1 MKKIYGLSYTGLYA
15 CIIYACMALIATLL
29 SRILP
34 DSAVSGIILW
44 ILTPFGLIV
53 IIWAFYEIFH
63 DIAYIRKGRYRFD
76 LLTPDILKECGFVA
90 GKNGNGQKFY
100 ELKDGTMLLA
110 SIEEYEGGAL
120 RTIVAGRY
128 IELENVYQLQ
138 ELFNLMGV
146 IKMNKV
152 LDEVMMKQSKS

>member
-1 MKKIYGLSYTGLYA
+1 MKKTYSPGNTGLYA

-53 IIWAFYEIFH
+53 MIWAFYELVH
-63 DIAYIRKGRYRFD
+63 DIIYMRKRRYRFD
-76 LLTPDILKECGFVA
+76 LLTPDILRDCGFVA
-90 GKNGNGQKFY
+90 GENGNGQKFY
-100 ELKDGTMLLA
+100 ELKDGTKLLA
-110 SIEEYEGGAL
+110 SIEEYGDGAL

-128 IELENVYQLQ
+128 IELENVYQLH
-138 ELFNLMGV
+138 ELFNLMGL

-152 LDEVMMKQSKS
+152 LNEIMMKQGKL